1 MSKASAI
8 FDELT
13 SSETRARCPRV
24 EPTVCQGRKKEYH
37 IQIEPD
43 HAFCHRCQYTW
54 HFEDKKVPKIET
66 IEPPIVR
73 EPLYVKS
80 SGAVKESDYIKHRE
94 NFLTHSDQVIK
105 DLQLPWN
112 ETAREQRYGIGVRNN
127 KEEMQ
132 LVFRIA
138 DNHIKRHKGEQF
150 GDAECKIYPILTD
163 IDPTST
169 LLICEGEKDAVSAG
183 CYGFPAITFTS
194 GAGGIPKDLSM
205 LEAFNN
211 IVICYDADESGRNG
225 ALKLAKKLYRQNISI
240 KILGLD
246 DGTDLTDYFVAGNKF
261 HDLYSLID
269 QADVFGIKPEDFGGD
284 PMYKVFDF
292 MDAFQDEVEY
302 ICDEIL
308 LKNGRTSVAGGTNVG
323 KSLFALQFGLCV
335 AAGVPFMTFQ
345 VPKARRVLL
354 VQFEMMDSMVTDR
367 LRPMVN
373 GLLDKHPEKREMLSD
388 NMTIVSADKK
398 QLFENAY
405 AKITGNLLA
414 AREPF
419 EVLIIDNLYTSSEV
433 DTVKND
439 QLRNLISTIENIKIE
454 FKLSIL
460 VVAHHKKLADKLV
473 PMETSMVFG
482 GSFYSFWL
490 DNLVQLASTFHEPLK
505 VMKITKTR
513 TNSEFHNL
521 ALGIKLVVDAEKE
534 HLLYEYRQP
543 LPKGEVFWYR
553 NQEHTDEDRVLDNI
567 KSMGDNFTYQDMAD
581 SLEET
586 LHITSSKS
594 VSSWLKKL
602 IKQERIIKI
611 ERGIYAKNRTDIEYL
626 VD

>member
-1 MSKASAI
+1 MIRPSQI
-8 FDELT
+8 FTDIN
-13 SSETRARCPRV
+13 SVGNRARCPKCGDGKTNYPV
-24 EPTVCQGRKKEYH
+24 
-37 IQIEPD
+37 QIEQD
-43 HAFCHRCQYTW
+43 HAFCHRCNHTW
-54 HFEDKKVPKIET
+54 HFEEKKKMDTEITPPK
-66 IEPPIVR
+66 VK

-80 SGAVKESDYIKHRE
+80 NGAVKESDYIKHRE
-94 NFLTHSDQVIK
+94 NFLTHFNKTIEK
-105 DLQLPWN
+105 LQLPWN
-112 ETAREQRYGIGVRNN
+112 DEALDAKYGIGVRNN
-127 KEEMQ
+127 DNKYQ

-150 GDAECKIYPILTD
+150 GDAECKIYPVLTD

-183 CYGFPAITFTS
+183 CFGFPAITFTS
-194 GAGGIPKDLSM
+194 GAGGIPKDLSS
-205 LEAFNN
+205 LDEFKS

-225 ALKLAKKLYRQNISI
+225 ALKLARELYYADRHI
-240 KILGLD
+240 KILELD
-246 DGTDLTDYFVAGNKF
+246 DGMDLTDYFVAGNTF

-269 QADVFGIKPEDFGGD
+269 QADVFGSKPEDFGGD

-308 LKNGRTSVAGGTNVG
+308 LLNGRTSVAGGTNVG
-323 KSLFALQFGLCV
+323 KSLFALQFALCV

-345 VPKARRVLL
+345 VPRPRRVLL

-367 LRPMVN
+367 LKPMIN
-373 GLLDKHPEKREMLSD
+373 ALLDKHPDKREILAMNLE
-388 NMTIVSADKK
+388 IISADKK

-405 AKITGNLLA
+405 VKITGNLMA
-414 AREPF
+414 TKDPF
-419 EVLIIDNLYTSSEV
+419 DVLIIDNLYTSSEV

-439 QLRNLISTIENIKIE
+439 QLRNLISTIENIKNE
-454 FKLSIL
+454 FRLSVL
-460 VVAHHKKLADKLV
+460 VVAHHKKMAEKMV
-473 PMETSMVFG
+473 PLETSMVFG

-513 TNSEFHNL
+513 TNSEFHNI
-521 ALGIKLVVDAEKE
+521 ALGIKLVTDTDKE

-553 NQEHTDEDRVLDNI
+553 DQEHTDEDRVLDNI
-567 KSMGDNFTYQDMAD
+567 KSMGDNFTYEDMRV

-594 VSSWLKKL
+594 VSAWLKKL